1 MTAAAAPP
9 SGRPA
14 RVDEPGEP
22 GEPGDQPQGGV
33 GSAADRGSDQPVRYP
48 PQNHILRHLRLSH
61 QMTSD
66 GSLTATMPILDDL
79 ADGPLAE
86 GGWLRLGALATLV
99 DSVAGHHA
107 VLVVSPDW
115 SATLH
120 LSTVL
125 AARAQGSVVTAR
137 CSPLRIGRNQ
147 VVTETSVTDEAGT
160 EIARSTCTYARLPRR
175 DDTPVVDATA
185 RDNTVHYREDHEVNP
200 RPPLD
205 DYLRIS
211 PVPGEPRIELPMHN
225 RIRNS
230 FGSLQG
236 GASIM
241 VAEVM
246 STHLAGL
253 CDGAQRPSRC
263 VFADMHYLAPARG
276 GPFRVDGEVLARTGH
291 VVTSRTRIFETAGD
305 SDRLLQTATATAG
318 YLD

>member
-1 MTAAAAPP
+1 MSPAASSPADGPVPP
-9 SGRPA
+9 PA
-14 RVDEPGEP
+14 
-22 GEPGDQPQGGV
+22 
-33 GSAADRGSDQPVRYP
+33 RYP

-61 QMTSD
+61 QMRGD
-66 GSLTATMPILDDL
+66 GTLTATMPVLDDL

-86 GGWLRLGALATLV
+86 GGWLRLGAVATLV

-107 VLVVSPDW
+107 VLQVTPDW

-125 AARAQGSVVTAR
+125 AARAEGEVVTAR
-137 CSPLRIGRNQ
+137 CSPLRVGRNQ
-147 VVTETSVTDEAGT
+147 VVTETSVTDESGT

-175 DDTPVVDATA
+175 DDTPVVDSTA
-185 RDNTVHYREDHEVNP
+185 RENTVDYREDHELDP
-200 RPPLD
+200 RPALD
-205 DYLRIS
+205 DYLRIT

-236 GASIM
+236 GASIV

-246 STHLAGL
+246 ANHLARMAAG
-253 CDGAQRPSRC
+253 GERTSRC
-263 VFADMHYLAPARG
+263 VFADVHYLAPGRG
-276 GPFRVDGEVLARTGH
+276 GPFRVDGETLARTDH
-291 VVTSRTRIFETAGD
+291 LVTTRTRIFETAGD
-305 SDRLLQTATATAG
+305 ADRLLQTATATAA

>member
-1 MTAAAAPP
+1 MSDSPENK
-9 SGRPA
+9 PA
-14 RVDEPGEP
+14 
-22 GEPGDQPQGGV
+22 
-33 GSAADRGSDQPVRYP
+33 RYP

-61 QMTSD
+61 QMTGD

-86 GGWLRLGALATLV
+86 GGWLRLGAVATLV

-107 VLVVSPDW
+107 VLQVTPDW
-115 SATLH
+115 SATLY
-120 LSTVL
+120 LSTAL

-137 CSPLRIGRNQ
+137 CSPLRVGRNQ

-160 EIARSTCTYARLPRR
+160 EVARSVCTYARLPRR
-175 DDTPVVDATA
+175 GDTPVVDSTA
-185 RDNTVHYREDHEVNP
+185 REETVDYREDDELDP

-205 DYLRIS
+205 DYLRIA
-211 PVPGEPRIELPMHN
+211 PVAGEPHIELPMHN

-236 GASIM
+236 GASIV

-246 STHLAGL
+246 SKHLAQM
-253 CDGAQRPSRC
+253 CDDEGRRSRC

-291 VVTSRTRIFETAGD
+291 MVTTRTRIFETAGET
-305 SDRLLQTATATAG
+305 DRLLQVATATAA

>member
-1 MTAAAAPP
+1 MSPEAPP
-9 SGRPA
+9 A
-14 RVDEPGEP
+14 
-22 GEPGDQPQGGV
+22 
-33 GSAADRGSDQPVRYP
+33 RYP

-61 QMTSD
+61 QMAGD
-66 GSLTATMPILDDL
+66 GTLTANMPVLDDL
-79 ADGPLAE
+79 ADRPLAE

-107 VLVVSPDW
+107 VLVVTPDW

-125 AARAQGSVVTAR
+125 AARATGEV
-137 CSPLRIGRNQ
+137 
-147 VVTETSVTDEAGT
+147 VTDEAGT

-175 DDTPVVDATA
+175 DDTPVVDSTA
-185 RDNTVHYREDHEVNP
+185 RENTVDYREDDELDP

-205 DYLRIS
+205 DYLRIT

-236 GASIM
+236 GASIV

-246 STHLAGL
+246 ANHLAGL
-253 CDGAQRPSRC
+253 AAGGERRARC
-263 VFADMHYLAPARG
+263 VFADMHYLAPGRG
-276 GPFRVDGEVLARTGH
+276 GPFRVDGEVLAPTTSSPAAPASSRLPAAPTGCCSPPPRPRL
-291 VVTSRTRIFETAGD
+291 TWT
-305 SDRLLQTATATAG
+305 DRSG
-318 YLD
+318 P

>member
-1 MTAAAAPP
+1 MSTGPAEVSSVAAGNAAKPEK
-9 SGRPA
+9 SG
-14 RVDEPGEP
+14 GE
-22 GEPGDQPQGGV
+22 
-33 GSAADRGSDQPVRYP
+33 PVRYP

-61 QMTSD
+61 QMSSD
-66 GSLTATMPILDDL
+66 GSLTATMPVLDDL
-79 ADGPLAE
+79 ADAPLAA
-86 GGWLRLGALATLV
+86 GGWLRLGAVATLV

-107 VLVVSPDW
+107 VLQVTPDW

-125 AARAQGSVVTAR
+125 AARAEGALVTAR
-137 CSPLRIGRNQ
+137 CTPLRVGRNQ

-175 DDTPVVDATA
+175 DDTPVVDRTA
-185 RDNTVHYREDHEVNP
+185 RDNIVDYREDDELDP

-205 DYLRIS
+205 EYLRIA

-236 GASIM
+236 GASIV

-246 STHLAGL
+246 ANHLAELAAG
-253 CDGAQRPSRC
+253 RERRSRC
-263 VFADMHYLAPARG
+263 VFADVHYLAPGRG
-276 GPFRVDGEVLARTGH
+276 GPFRVDGEMLARTGQL
-291 VVTSRTRIFETAGD
+291 VTSRTRIFETAGGT
-305 SDRLLQTATATAG
+305 DRLLQTATATAV

>member
-1 MTAAAAPP
+1 MSASATP
-9 SGRPA
+9 SGGRPA
-14 RVDEPGEP
+14 DDGKLVVQPSGDDPSAGE
-22 GEPGDQPQGGV
+22 
-33 GSAADRGSDQPVRYP
+33 RGSDQPIRYP

-61 QMTSD
+61 QMSSD
-66 GSLTATMPILDDL
+66 GSLSATMPILDDL

-86 GGWLRLGALATLV
+86 GGWLRLGAVATLV

-125 AARAQGSVVTAR
+125 AARAEGSVVTAR

-147 VVTETSVTDEAGT
+147 VVTESSVTDEAGT
-160 EIARSTCTYARLPRR
+160 EVARSTCTYARLPRR

-185 RDNTVHYREDHEVNP
+185 RDNTVHYREDHELSP
-200 RPPLD
+200 RPLLE
-205 DYLRIS
+205 DYLGIS
-211 PVPGEPRIELPMHN
+211 PVPGESRIELPMHN

-236 GASIM
+236 GASIV

-246 STHLAGL
+246 ATHLAGMGE
-253 CDGAQRPSRC
+253 GAGRRSRC

-291 VVTSRTRIFETAGD
+291 MMTSRTRIFETAGE
-305 SDRLLQTATATAG
+305 SDRLLQTATATAE

>member
-1 MTAAAAPP
+1 MSPEAPP
-9 SGRPA
+9 A
-14 RVDEPGEP
+14 
-22 GEPGDQPQGGV
+22 
-33 GSAADRGSDQPVRYP
+33 RYP

-61 QMTSD
+61 QMSSD
-66 GSLTATMPILDDL
+66 GSLMATMPILDDL

-86 GGWLRLGALATLV
+86 GGWLRLGAVATLV

-107 VLVVSPDW
+107 VLQVTPDW

-125 AARAQGSVVTAR
+125 AARAVGTEVTAR
-137 CSPLRIGRNQ
+137 CTPLRVGRNQ

-175 DDTPVVDATA
+175 DDTPVVDSTA
-185 RDNTVHYREDHEVNP
+185 RENTVDYREDHELNP
-200 RPPLD
+200 RPALD
-205 DYLRIS
+205 DYLRIT
-211 PVPGEPRIELPMHN
+211 PVTGEPRIELPMHN

-236 GASIM
+236 GASIV

-246 STHLAGL
+246 ANHLAGMAA
-253 CDGAQRPSRC
+253 DRERNSRC
-263 VFADMHYLAPARG
+263 VFADVHYLAPGRG
-276 GPFRVDGEVLARTGH
+276 GPFRVDGELLARTGH
-291 VVTSRTRIFETAGD
+291 LVTTRTRIFETAGD
-305 SDRLLQTATATAG
+305 TDRLLQTATATAA

>member
-1 MTAAAAPP
+1 MSAGPAEASSDAA
-9 SGRPA
+9 
-14 RVDEPGEP
+14 
-22 GEPGDQPQGGV
+22 
-33 GSAADRGSDQPVRYP
+33 GSDEAGNVPARYP

-61 QMTSD
+61 QMTGD

-86 GGWLRLGALATLV
+86 GGWLRLGAVATLV

-107 VLVVSPDW
+107 VLQVTPDW
-115 SATLH
+115 SATLY

-125 AARAQGSVVTAR
+125 AARAEGTEVTAR
-137 CSPLRIGRNQ
+137 CTPLRVGRNQ

-175 DDTPVVDATA
+175 DDTPVVDSTA
-185 RDNTVHYREDHEVNP
+185 RENTVDYREDDELDP

-205 DYLRIS
+205 DYLRIT
-211 PVPGEPRIELPMHN
+211 PVPGEARIELPMHN

-236 GASIM
+236 GASIV

-246 STHLAGL
+246 STHLAQM
-253 CDGAQRPSRC
+253 CDGDGRRSRC

-276 GPFRVDGEVLARTGH
+276 GPFRVEGEVLARTGQL
-291 VVTSRTRIFETAGD
+291 VTTRTRILETAGD
-305 SDRLLQTATATAG
+305 AERLLQVATATAA

>member
-1 MTAAAAPP
+1 MSTGPTEASSDAAGSEEA
-9 SGRPA
+9 GNVPA
-14 RVDEPGEP
+14 
-22 GEPGDQPQGGV
+22 
-33 GSAADRGSDQPVRYP
+33 RYP
-48 PQNHILRHLRLSH
+48 PQNHILRHLRLGH
-61 QMTSD
+61 QMSAD

-79 ADGPLAE
+79 ADGPLAD
-86 GGWLRLGALATLV
+86 GGWLRLGAVATLV

-107 VLVVSPDW
+107 VLQVTPDW

-125 AARAQGSVVTAR
+125 AARAEGSEVTAR
-137 CSPLRIGRNQ
+137 CAPLRVGRNQ
-147 VVTETSVTDEAGT
+147 VVTETSVVDGAGT

-185 RDNTVHYREDHEVNP
+185 RDNTVDYREDDELDP

-205 DYLRIS
+205 EYLRIT

-236 GASIM
+236 GASIV

-246 STHLAGL
+246 ANHLAGL
-253 CDGAQRPSRC
+253 AASRERRSRC
-263 VFADMHYLAPARG
+263 VFADVHYLAPGRG
-276 GPFRVDGEVLARTGH
+276 GPFRVDGEMLARTDH
-291 VVTSRTRIFETAGD
+291 IVTSRTRIFEIAGGT
-305 SDRLLQTATATAG
+305 DRLLQTATATAA

>member
-1 MTAAAAPP
+1 M
-9 SGRPA
+9 
-14 RVDEPGEP
+14 
-22 GEPGDQPQGGV
+22 
-33 GSAADRGSDQPVRYP
+33 SAADSSPADAPNDDRQLTGGDAAADAQPDSKPVRYP

-61 QMTSD
+61 QMSSD
-66 GSLTATMPILDDL
+66 GSLTATMPVFDDL
-79 ADGPLAE
+79 ADGPLTE
-86 GGWLRLGALATLV
+86 GGWLRLGAVATLV

-125 AARAQGSVVTAR
+125 AARAEGSVVTAR

-175 DDTPVVDATA
+175 DDTPVVDSTA
-185 RDNTVHYREDHEVNP
+185 RDNTVHYREDHELDP

-211 PVPGEPRIELPMHN
+211 SVPGEPRIELPMHN

-236 GASIM
+236 GASIV

-246 STHLAGL
+246 ATHLARM
-253 CDGAQRPSRC
+253 CDGGERRARC

-276 GPFRVDGEVLARTGH
+276 GPFRVDGEVLAQTGH
-291 VVTSRTRIFETAGD
+291 VVTSRTRIFETAGE
-305 SDRLLQTATATAG
+305 SDRLLQTATATAEF
-318 YLD
+318 LD

>member
-1 MTAAAAPP
+1 MNADTGSASSRSADTPKTGAN
-9 SGRPA
+9 
-14 RVDEPGEP
+14 PGGADQTGANQP
-22 GEPGDQPQGGV
+22 GADQPR
-33 GSAADRGSDQPVRYP
+33 DRPVRYP
-48 PQNHILRHLRLSH
+48 PQNHILRHLNLSH
-61 QMTSD
+61 QMAAE

-79 ADGPLAE
+79 ADGPLDD
-86 GGWLRLGALATLV
+86 GGWLRLGAVATLV

-107 VLVVSPDW
+107 VLVVTPDW

-125 AARAQGSVVTAR
+125 AARAEGAVVTAR

-147 VVTETSVTDEAGT
+147 VVTETSVTDEAGS

-175 DDTPVVDATA
+175 EDTPIVDSTA
-185 RDNTVHYREDHEVNP
+185 RENSVDYREDHPLDP
-200 RPPLD
+200 RPPLE

-211 PVPGEPRIELPMHN
+211 PVPGEPHIELPMHN

-236 GASIM
+236 GASIV

-246 STHLAGL
+246 ANHLADMRA
-253 CDGAQRPSRC
+253 DGQRRSRC

-276 GPFRVDGEVLARTGH
+276 GPFRVDGEVLAHTDH
-291 VVTSRTRIFETAGD
+291 LVASRTRIYETAGS
-305 SDRLLQTATATAG
+305 SDRLLQVATATAA

>member
-1 MTAAAAPP
+1 MNASESTPAVDGETVDDPAPDRA
-9 SGRPA
+9 SARKPA
-14 RVDEPGEP
+14 
-22 GEPGDQPQGGV
+22 
-33 GSAADRGSDQPVRYP
+33 RYP

-61 QMTSD
+61 QMTGD

-79 ADGPLAE
+79 ADRPLAD
-86 GGWLRLGALATLV
+86 GGWLRLGAVATLV

-107 VLVVSPDW
+107 VLQVTPDW
-115 SATLH
+115 SATLY

-125 AARAQGSVVTAR
+125 AGRAEGAAVTAR
-137 CSPLRIGRNQ
+137 CSPLRVGRNQ
-147 VVTETSVTDEAGT
+147 VVTETSVSDEAGT
-160 EIARSTCTYARLPRR
+160 EIARATCTYARLPRR
-175 DDTPVVDATA
+175 DDTPVVDSTA
-185 RDNTVHYREDHEVNP
+185 RENTVDYREDHELDP

-205 DYLRIS
+205 DYLRIT

-236 GASIM
+236 GASIV

-246 STHLAGL
+246 STHLATM
-253 CDGAQRPSRC
+253 CDDGRRGSRC

-291 VVTSRTRIFETAGD
+291 LVTSRTRIFETAGET
-305 SDRLLQTATATAG
+305 DRLLQVATATAA

>member
-1 MTAAAAPP
+1 MSPAASSPTGRPEAPP
-9 SGRPA
+9 A
-14 RVDEPGEP
+14 
-22 GEPGDQPQGGV
+22 
-33 GSAADRGSDQPVRYP
+33 RYP

-61 QMTSD
+61 QMKGD
-66 GSLTATMPILDDL
+66 GTLTATMPILDDL

-86 GGWLRLGALATLV
+86 GGWLRLGAVATLV

-107 VLVVSPDW
+107 VLQVTPDW

-125 AARAQGSVVTAR
+125 AARAEGEMVTAR
-137 CSPLRIGRNQ
+137 CSPLRVGRNQ

-175 DDTPVVDATA
+175 DDTPVVDSAA
-185 RDNTVHYREDHEVNP
+185 RENTVDYREDHELNP
-200 RPPLD
+200 RPALD

-236 GASIM
+236 GASIV

-246 STHLAGL
+246 ANHLARMAA
-253 CDGAQRPSRC
+253 DRERTSRC
-263 VFADMHYLAPARG
+263 VFADVHYLAPGRG

-291 VVTSRTRIFETAGD
+291 LVTTRTRIFETAGET
-305 SDRLLQTATATAG
+305 DRLLQTATATAA